1 MPRECRRKRVYVYS
15 SWGLR
20 FRFLI
25 PRSLLNQIT
34 ASLFVHR
41 AQTLPS
47 LIPYHFT
54 PRSLTTESLW
64 LSGRALERGIQ
75 RSGVRFFAY
84 FFIFYFFIPR
94 SWQDEIIFL
103 LLTPAYTST
112 WLNVT
117 LFLFAR
123 QSLLGRFM
131 AEVLTF
137 YSTLYKMRL
146 K

>member
-1 MPRECRRKRVYVYS
+1 MPREFREKRVYVYS

-47 LIPYHFT
+47 FIPYHLT

-84 FFIFYFFIPR
+84 IFFFIPR
-94 SWQDEIIFL
+94 S
-103 LLTPAYTST
+103 
-112 WLNVT
+112 
-117 LFLFAR
+117 
-123 QSLLGRFM
+123 
-131 AEVLTF
+131 
-137 YSTLYKMRL
+137 
-146 K
+146 